1 MKRQATRRLAIF
13 AIVIFMGL
21 YGGCAKKELQPTA
34 PGPGVPRITNFR
46 IEPPVVDRGGDA
58 TLRFDFRDID
68 GDIIDVYLGLK
79 REVADFTLSTGLRH
93 TIISRG
99 RYLGQTEGTAEET
112 ITISIERRSAPL
124 RSQTRGFEGGAVD
137 PDRQR
142 EEIGGIRVYEVFVID
157 KRGQVSNRLRAR
169 VTVQ

>member
-1 MKRQATRRLAIF
+1 
-13 AIVIFMGL
+13 
-21 YGGCAKKELQPTA
+21 
-34 PGPGVPRITNFR
+34 
-46 IEPPVVDRGGDA
+46 DA

-68 GDIIDVYLGLK
+68 GDILDVYLGLK
-79 REVADFTLSTGLRH
+79 REVADFTLATGLQH

-169 VTVQ
+169 VTVR

>member
-1 MKRQATRRLAIF
+1 MKRQAARRLAIF

-46 IEPPVVDRGGDA
+46 IEPPVVDRGGEV
-58 TLRFDFRDID
+58 TLLFDFRDID
-68 GDIIDVYLGLK
+68 GDIIDVYLGLR
-79 REVADFTLSTGLRH
+79 REVADFTWATGLRH

-124 RSQTRGFEGGAVD
+124 RSQPRGYEGGAVD
-137 PDRQR
+137 PDRQL
-142 EEIGGIRVYEVFVID
+142 EELGGTRVYEVFVID
-157 KRGQVSNRLRAR
+157 ERGQVSNRLRAR
-169 VTVQ
+169 VTVR

>member
-46 IEPPVVDRGGDA
+46 IEPPVVDRGGDV
-58 TLRFDFRDID
+58 TLLFDFRDID

-79 REVADFTLSTGLRH
+79 REVADFTLATGLQY

-99 RYLGQTEGTAEET
+99 RYLGQSEGTAEET

-124 RSQTRGFEGGAVD
+124 RSQTRGYEGGAVD
-137 PDRQR
+137 PDRQL
-142 EEIGGIRVYEVFVID
+142 EELGGTRVYEVFVMD
-157 KRGQVSNRLRAR
+157 ERGQVSNRLQAR
-169 VTVQ
+169 VTVR